1 MKFRSILFWAHL
13 SCGVLAGLVILMMS
27 VTGVLLTYER
37 QILSWADR
45 QSLPDIRPGA
55 QRASM
60 DDLIASARAS
70 ASGAEPAAV
79 TVTPGENDAVAVS
92 MGRGHTVYV
101 DPYTAQ
107 VLGEGVKG
115 VHAFFNW
122 VTRMH
127 RWFAV
132 GDDSR
137 PVARAITG
145 ASNLLFLFLVLSGI
159 YLWLPLVYRKT
170 QFRMRLWFTRQPKS
184 GKARDF
190 NWHHVFGIW
199 MGLPLVLIIASATVF
214 SYGWANALVYR
225 AVGEEV
231 PQRAGTPGRD
241 PGPGARA
248 TADATDLDALL
259 ATATRQ
265 AADWNSLTLRLPV
278 SGEASITL
286 DRGTG
291 GQPQKQSTLVMDS
304 ASATLIRTDTF
315 KDQTPGRQA
324 RSIIRRLH
332 TGEVLGV
339 AGQTLAGIAS
349 LAAVMLVWTGL
360 ALAWRRLVQPLFKR
374 RQRAHSS

>member
-1 MKFRSILFWAHL
+1 
-13 SCGVLAGLVILMMS
+13 
-27 VTGVLLTYER
+27 
-37 QILSWADR
+37 
-45 QSLPDIRPGA
+45 
-55 QRASM
+55 
-60 DDLIASARAS
+60 
-70 ASGAEPAAV
+70 
-79 TVTPGENDAVAVS
+79 
-92 MGRGHTVYV
+92 
-101 DPYTAQ
+101 
-107 VLGEGVKG
+107 
-115 VHAFFNW
+115 
-122 VTRMH
+122 
-127 RWFAV
+127 
-132 GDDSR
+132 
-137 PVARAITG
+137 
-145 ASNLLFLFLVLSGI
+145 
-159 YLWLPLVYRKT
+159 
-170 QFRMRLWFTRQPKS
+170 
-184 GKARDF
+184 
-190 NWHHVFGIW
+190 IW

-225 AVGEEV
+225 AFGGEV

-248 TADATDLDALL
+248 TAGATDLDALL

-315 KDQTPGRQA
+315 ADQTPGRQA

-349 LAAVMLVWTGL
+349 LAAV
-360 ALAWRRLVQPLFKR
+360 
-374 RQRAHSS
+374 